1 MSHKSLLFWWAF
13 GRNVVTR
20 GNLSGSDHLVL
31 HGDSQEL
38 WAVKEL
44 RGVLEF
50 ANVEK
55 KFVPCPSQRRKA

>member
-1 MSHKSLLFWWAF
+1 M
-13 GRNVVTR
+13 TR